1 MKKGNKIRK
10 SLGYLEVSKTLK
22 IYQICDVVINGKE
35 IIVSTRTPVAP

>member
-1 MKKGNKIRK
+1 MKKGNKLTK